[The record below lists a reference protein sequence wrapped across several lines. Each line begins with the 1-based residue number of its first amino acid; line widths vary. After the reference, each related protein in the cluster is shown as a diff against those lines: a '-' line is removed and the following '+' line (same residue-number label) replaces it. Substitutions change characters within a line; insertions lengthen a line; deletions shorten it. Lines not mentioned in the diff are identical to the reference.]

1 MTLKINLYNCSVFIV
16 ISVCVVFVL
25 SLVVARI
32 VVINGNP
39 RRVVCAPNIIKFKN
53 VGRIFLLLRKNK
65 TDLIKKKDKA
75 EVQFTSF
82 KHTLK
87 SD

>member
-1 MTLKINLYNCSVFIV
+1 
-16 ISVCVVFVL
+16 
-25 SLVVARI
+25 LVVARI
-32 VVINGNP
+32 VVVNGNP

-75 EVQFTSF
+75 EVQFTSYW
-82 KHTLK
+82 HTLK